1 MIIDLEAE
9 QQEKLRATMLRN
21 TFQPKTSALKNL
33 QDMFEEYP
41 VVTNESLKLKMD
53 TLGQINLES
62 EEIVNGL
69 DSKQQIFSRLLTSI
83 NPFA

>member
-1 MIIDLEAE
+1 
-9 QQEKLRATMLRN
+9 MLRN

-41 VVTNESLKLKMD
+41 VVTNESLRLKMD
-53 TLGQINLES
+53 TLGQCNIES

-69 DSKQQIFSRLLTSI
+69 DAK
-83 NPFA
+83 

>member
-41 VVTNESLKLKMD
+41 VVTNESLRLKMD
-53 TLGQINLES
+53 TLGQCNIES

-69 DSKQQIFSRLLTSI
+69 DAK
-83 NPFA
+83 

>member
-1 MIIDLEAE
+1 MEEVSEEVPQDIKDMIIDLEAE

-41 VVTNESLKLKMD
+41 VVTNESLRLKMD
-53 TLGQINLES
+53 TLGQCNIES

-69 DSKQQIFSRLLTSI
+69 DAK
-83 NPFA
+83 